1 MKIKDKTQFFLG
13 QMLFPIL
20 NVPYF
25 SKWII
30 LLIDSMLSMIAF
42 ILSYLICYEL
52 QSVPV
57 LTDAFIF
64 KLVLHMVVTVSF
76 FLLFKTYNGIIRYS
90 TFMDALNILIAV
102 VSSTLVMILINYAFS
117 IFDKR
122 IFLNIGFCIYFALA
136 FSLIFIVRMF
146 VKLIYDNVK
155 DIIAAMPS
163 ESAPSEVKSLLIIG
177 VSSVTVSL
185 ARIIKNS
192 KSQYKLTGFV
202 SLNYNAGNKTIIG
215 IPVIDSEKQYKRM
228 LQDGSVKAVLFDP
241 DQFDRK
247 IKQEIAD
254 LCLSNNIQM
263 LSPPPVS
270 EWCKKAE
277 MNNIQI
283 EDLLGRAP
291 IEIDTEGIH
300 SNLNNKCILITG
312 AAGSIGSEIVRQICR
327 FEPGMLLLCDIG
339 ESPLHHLQLEIKND
353 FPNIPLRIFISD
365 VKDFVCMNKI
375 FDMYN
380 PDYVYH
386 AAAYKHVPLMEEH
399 PSAAILTNVMG
410 TKNIADLSVM
420 YNVKAFVMIST
431 DKAVNPTNIMGTS
444 KRIAEIYIQSL
455 SNKLKNRDSEK
466 TRFITT
472 RFGNVLGSNGS
483 VIPLF
488 KEQLAKGGPLTVTHP
503 DIIRYFMTIP
513 EACRLVLEAGNMGQ
527 GGEIFVFD
535 MGKPVKIVDMAERM
549 IQLAGY
555 IPYQDID
562 IKFIGLRPG
571 EKLYEELLTDDEYS
585 KPTYNKKIM
594 ISTARL
600 YVFDNIKSTINTLI
614 NTALSYNEKEVVSI
628 MKNLVPEYEPA
639 DKIRPVSLSKKEEIS
654 FNVS

>member
-1 MKIKDKTQFFLG
+1 MNIKDKTQLFLG
-13 QMLFPIL
+13 QILFPLLRI
-20 NVPYF
+20 PYF

-30 LLIDSMLSMIAF
+30 LLIDITLSMIAF
-42 ILSYLICYEL
+42 TLSYLICYQL

-57 LTDAFIF
+57 LTDAFLF
-64 KLVLHMVVTVSF
+64 KLVLHMSVTVFF
-76 FLLFKTYNGIIRYS
+76 FLLFRTYNGIIRYS
-90 TFMDALNILIAV
+90 TFMDALNIFIAV
-102 VSSTLVMILINYAFS
+102 FSTTVVMIIINYAFS
-117 IFDKR
+117 ILDKS

-136 FSLIFIVRMF
+136 FSFMFIVRMF
-146 VKLIYDNVK
+146 VKITYDNVK
-155 DIIAAMPS
+155 DIMAAIPS
-163 ESAPSEVKSLLIIG
+163 ESGSSDVKSLLIIG
-177 VSSVTVSL
+177 VSSATVSL
-185 ARIIKNS
+185 ARIIKTSNS
-192 KSQYKLTGFV
+192 RYKLIGFV
-202 SLNYNAGNKTIIG
+202 SLDYNAGNKTIIG
-215 IPVIDSEKQYKRM
+215 IPVIDNEGRYKKM
-228 LQDGSVKAVLFDP
+228 LEDGSVQAVLFDP
-241 DQFDRK
+241 NQFDRK

-254 LCLSNNIQM
+254 LCLSNKIQM

-270 EWCKKAE
+270 DWCKKKE
-277 MNNIQI
+277 MSSIQI
-283 EDLLGRAP
+283 EDLLGRTP

-300 SNLNNKCILITG
+300 CNLSGKCILITG

-327 FEPGMLLLCDIG
+327 FNPSMLLLCDIG
-339 ESPLHHLQLEIKND
+339 ESPLHHLQLEIGND
-353 FPNIPLRIFISD
+353 FPNVPFKTFISD
-365 VKDFVCMNKI
+365 VKDFLCMNKI
-375 FDMYN
+375 FTTYK

-399 PSAAILTNVMG
+399 PSTAVLTNVLG
-410 TKNIADLSVM
+410 TKNIADLSVEH
-420 YNVKAFVMIST
+420 NVKAFVMIST

-455 SNKLKNRDSEK
+455 SNKLKNRNSEK

-488 KEQLAKGGPLTVTHP
+488 KEQLVKGGPLTVTHP

-513 EACRLVLEAGNMGQ
+513 EACRLVLEAGNMGK

-555 IPYQDID
+555 VPYQDID
-562 IKFIGLRPG
+562 IRFIGLRPG
-571 EKLYEELLTDDEYS
+571 EKLYEELLTHDEYS

-600 YVFDNIKSTINTLI
+600 YLFDNIKSTINFLI
-614 NTALSYNEKEVVSI
+614 DAASSYNEKEVVSI

-639 DKIRPVSLSKKEEIS
+639 KILQGPLLEKEEVS
-654 FNVS
+654 SNVS